1 MSSELSLDA
10 NMILD
15 RLKSAL
21 EVETDTELA
30 QIFGL
35 QQSSLASWR
44 SRDRL
49 NHRKIIALCNNKGIS
64 LDWLYGFE
72 QHAPEGISATTPA
85 QQDELETENER
96 LNEKVTSLEGRIE
109 GLREALR
116 LMGVQEGGGE
126 DEGAQSSE
134 AERRRSEEDEVGFTA
149 TGGADAESV
158 G

>member
-1 MSSELSLDA
+1 
-10 NMILD
+10 MILD

-44 SRDRL
+44 SRNRL

-72 QHAPEGISATTPA
+72 QHAPEGSSATTPA
-85 QQDELETENER
+85 QHDELEAENER
-96 LNEKVTSLEGRIE
+96 LNQKITSLEGRIE

-116 LMGVQEGGGE
+116 LIGAQGGGQG
-126 DEGAQSSE
+126 EGAQSSE
-134 AERRRSEEDEVGFTA
+134 AERRRSAEEETGFTA
-149 TGGADAESV
+149 TEGVDADA